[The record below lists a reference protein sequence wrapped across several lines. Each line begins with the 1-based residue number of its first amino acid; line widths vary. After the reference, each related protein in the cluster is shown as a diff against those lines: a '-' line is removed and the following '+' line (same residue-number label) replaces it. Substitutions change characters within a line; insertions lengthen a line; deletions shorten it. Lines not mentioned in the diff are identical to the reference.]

1 MRLSLTAIFLG
12 VAALPAG
19 LSASAQAPSRPA
31 AVQGRVLDA
40 ATRQPLRYVVVD
52 IVDQERRVET
62 DEDGLFR
69 IEGLAPQLVTV
80 RLRSIGYAVT
90 ERSLNLFA
98 GRQAAVEYL
107 RSKPPPRLADLR
119 VVARAS
125 TRLPANTL
133 MEGFEDRQRLGIG
146 KFYGEDELKRHPQRR
161 VPDLLRDAPGVR
173 FVQGSSGEYLLAST
187 RQPMGV
193 GGGRSDGACF
203 LQVVVDG
210 MVVWSPAPS
219 VPGRVTF
226 GPPDLAHLVPVS
238 DLVGVE
244 VYSGIGGIPALFRS
258 EGNHCGAVLFWT
270 RRGEYVPVLR

>member
-1 MRLSLTAIFLG
+1 MRPSLAGIILAVVT
-12 VAALPAG
+12 LPAG
-19 LSASAQAPSRPA
+19 QPATAQVPSRPA
-31 AVQGRVLDA
+31 TVLGRVLDA

-62 DEDGLFR
+62 DEAGLFR
-69 IEGLAPQLVTV
+69 IEGLSPQLVTV

-98 GRQAAVEYL
+98 GREAAVEYL
-107 RSKPPPRLADLR
+107 LSRPPPRLADLR
-119 VVARAS
+119 VVAQPA
-125 TRLPANTL
+125 RLPANTL

-226 GPPDLAHLVPVS
+226 GPPDLAHLVPLS

-244 VYSGIGGIPALFRS
+244 VYSGISGMPALFRN
-258 EGNHCGAVLFWT
+258 EGNNCGAVLFWT